1 MAIADAVGA
10 AGLANGRIWAAIGSP
25 TYLFHGTCGMKQIC
39 VKPNLSASCLEAG
52 IERLGIIDILTNA
65 AHAAYRSHP
74 TVAGIAQL
82 VERQVV
88 VLDVTGSSPVARP
101 RVP

>member
-1 MAIADAVGA
+1 
-10 AGLANGRIWAAIGSP
+10 
-25 TYLFHGTCGMKQIC
+25 MKQIC